1 LTGLNIFVN
10 VCAMQWAIEYYS
22 KKVEHFIFEELPDG
36 LLARYIH
43 LSKRM
48 LEYGP
53 NLKEPHTKAIGDGLF
68 ELRLKSVEGIV
79 RVMYCTVV
87 GRRIVILHGFIKKS
101 TQTPLNELEIAQKR
115 MKEVKTRY
123 ADS

>member
-1 LTGLNIFVN
+1 
-10 VCAMQWAIEYYS
+10 MQWAIEYYGNR
-22 KKVEHFIFEELPDG
+22 VEDFIFEELPDG

-68 ELRLKSVEGIV
+68 EMRLKSTEGIA
-79 RVMYCTVV
+79 RVMYCTAV
-87 GRRIVILHGFIKKS
+87 GMRIVMLHGFVKKS
-101 TQTPLNELEIAQKR
+101 LQTPPKELEIARRR
-115 MKEVKTRY
+115 MKEVKKRY
-123 ADS
+123 AYT

>member
-1 LTGLNIFVN
+1 MTKHNIFVN
-10 VCAMQWAIEYYS
+10 VRAMQWTVEYYG
-22 KKVEHFIFEELPDG
+22 KMVEYFIFDELPDG

-68 ELRLKSVEGIV
+68 
-79 RVMYCTVV
+79 
-87 GRRIVILHGFIKKS
+87 
-101 TQTPLNELEIAQKR
+101 
-115 MKEVKTRY
+115 
-123 ADS
+123 

>member
-1 LTGLNIFVN
+1 MTILSIFVN
-10 VCAMQWAIEYYS
+10 VQAMQWAIEYYG
-22 KKVEHFIFEELPDG
+22 KMVEDFIFEELPDG

-68 ELRLKSVEGIV
+68 EMRLKSAEGIA

-87 GRRIVILHGFIKKS
+87 GRRIVMLHGFIKKS
-101 TQTPLNELEIAQKR
+101 LQTPPNELETARRR
-115 MKEVKTRY
+115 MKEVKKRY
-123 ADS
+123 ADA

>member
-1 LTGLNIFVN
+1 
-10 VCAMQWAIEYYS
+10 MQWTVEYYG
-22 KKVEHFIFEELPDG
+22 KMVEYFIFDELPDG

-53 NLKEPHTKAIGDGLF
+53 NLKEPHTKAIGGGLF
-68 ELRLKSVEGIV
+68 EMRLKSAEGIA

-87 GRRIVILHGFIKKS
+87 GSRIVMLHGFIKKS
-101 TQTPLNELEIAQKR
+101 LQTPPKELETARRR
-115 MKEVKTRY
+115 MKEVKKRY
-123 ADS
+123 ADA